1 MTAMKAGTGWEVLLF
16 MRSYNSTMKFLNK
29 IGPGPLVAAAFI
41 GPGTVT
47 VCTLAGVEF
56 GFTLLWAMGLSI
68 IATLVLQ
75 EMTVRLGLVHGKGLA
90 ETVKNQ
96 IKIPAL
102 KIIGIILIL
111 SAIVIGNGAYEAGNI
126 SGGVLGLETFFEKTT
141 FSFLN
146 LEVNYLSI
154 LIGIIAFLLL
164 YSGKY
169 KLIERALISLVI
181 LMSLS
186 FLITAILT
194 RPDMSQLLKSIFIPK
209 IPEEGLLT
217 IIALVGTTVVPYNLF
232 LHAALVREK
241 WNSVNQL
248 RTAQIDSYVA
258 IILGGIVSMGI
269 IVCGAAIQGASVNN
283 AADLAL
289 GLQPL
294 YGEFATYFLS
304 IGLFAAGISSA
315 ITAPLAAAYVSK
327 ECFNWQGGLK
337 SPKFRMVWMAIL
349 ILGIFISSL
358 GFRPI
363 EIIKFAQV
371 ANGILLPVVAGFLL
385 WVMNKKELLG
395 SYKNSIIQNI
405 LGILIVLTTLILS
418 IRSLDRVFELNIF

>member
-1 MTAMKAGTGWEVLLF
+1 
-16 MRSYNSTMKFLNK
+16 MRFLNK
-29 IGPGPLVAAAFI
+29 IGPGSLIAAAFI

-96 IKIPAL
+96 IKTPFL
-102 KIIGIILIL
+102 KAFGILLIL

-126 SGGVLGLETFFEKTT
+126 SGGVLGLETFFEMTT
-141 FSFLN
+141 YEFFN
-146 LEVNYLSI
+146 LKVNILSI
-154 LIGIIAFLLL
+154 TIGAIAFILL
-164 YSGKY
+164 YIGKY
-169 KLIERALISLVI
+169 KVIERALISLVI

-194 RPDMSQLLKSIFIPK
+194 KPDILLLLKSLLIPT
-209 IPEEGLLT
+209 IPEEGILT

-232 LHAALVREK
+232 LHAALVKEK
-241 WNSVNQL
+241 WKGVNDL
-248 RTAQIDSYVA
+248 KTAQIDSYTA

-269 IVCGAAIQGASVNN
+269 IVCGAAIQGSEVEN
-283 AADLAL
+283 AADLAQ

-294 YGEFATYFLS
+294 YGEYATYFLS

-327 ECFNWQGGLK
+327 ECFGWKGGMN
-337 SPKFRMVWMAIL
+337 SYKFRMVWMFIL
-349 ILGIFISSL
+349 VLGIIISSL
-358 GFRPI
+358 GLRPI

-385 WVMNKKELLG
+385 WVMNKKVLLG
-395 SYKNSIIQNI
+395 SYKNSKIQNI
-405 LGILIVLTTLILS
+405 LGILIVLTTLVLS
-418 IRSLDRVFELNIF
+418 IRSLDRVFEWNLF